1 MSAAAVNAR
10 SSSSINREDD
20 EYRSESY
27 VSSFADSES
36 APKPRDGT
44 TEGSFTCSSSVSQL
58 GISKSTMVWS
68 SADASSGVTT
78 EVTTPVVVA
87 PSRPHRPA
95 RCRYDAEAEGASS
108 E

>member
-36 APKPRDGT
+36 APRDGT

-68 SADASSGVTT
+68 SVDASSGVTT